1 MAGDSEK
8 EDGAKKLER
17 EIEEAIKFKQMRRA
31 KLSQHHCH
39 VSTLSCNS

>member
-1 MAGDSEK
+1 MAGDSGE
-8 EDGAKKLER
+8 EEEAKKLER

-31 KLSQHHCH
+31 KLPQHHCH